1 MMNTCADDASVIE
14 DEECHDDIV
23 ALLAMN
29 ECNNL

>member
-14 DEECHDDIV
+14 DEECHDIV